1 MPRKVFISVLGTGN
15 YSKCTYGTDNFQCE
29 THFIQ
34 EATLKMI
41 GADKWDEGDRVYI
54 FCTDGATKQN
64 WNEEPV
70 GNNGLPKDYKGLSVV
85 LKEMQLKC
93 TFERCLI
100 VDGDNED
107 EIWKI
112 FSSIYGK
119 LNEGDQLYIDI
130 THAFRYQ
137 PMLVLVLVNYAKFLK
152 NVSVESLT
160 YGNFEVFR
168 AGKTAFAPIMDLLP
182 IVKLQDWTFAAADY
196 MENGYAGRL
205 KKLASDELKP
215 ILREAKGTNENATNL
230 KSFINYMEAIAL
242 ERQTC
247 RGLNVTSNEN
257 VDAISQ
263 LTTNIDEALLPLF
276 VPVFHEITKSISTTE
291 WRTNSE
297 KNCLLAAK
305 WCYERHLYQQ
315 AITFLKE
322 SITSYVCGRAKWS
335 VCDKESREI
344 ADAAI
349 SIKEVR
355 LLAAKFP
362 DKKIEEKWNETA
374 RKNAE
379 KVLCL
384 LDSGIINEKL
394 CETYTKIGGTRND
407 FNHAGFRGNATKP
420 NQLIDRINGYF
431 KDVEALWNEETS
443 EEPERTPLFI
453 NLTNH
458 PVESWSDEQKAA
470 AAVYGEP
477 MDMPFPSVSPEMENE
492 EMDRLVED
500 YAGQIEKLC
509 KTHRITVHLMGE
521 MTFTFRLVGRLKA
534 MGIRCV
540 ASTTERVVEEHDGV
554 RTSTFEFVKF
564 REY

>member
-1 MPRKVFISVLGTGN
+1 MSRKVFISVLGTGN
-15 YSKCTYGTDNFQCE
+15 YKECTYGTDNFQCA
-29 THFIQ
+29 TTFIQ
-34 EATLKMI
+34 EATLRMI

-54 FCTDGATKQN
+54 FCTEGATKQN
-64 WNEEPV
+64 WNEVPV
-70 GNNGLPKDYKGLSVV
+70 GDNGLQKDYKGLSVV

-93 TFERCLI
+93 TFERCPI

-119 LNEGDQLYIDI
+119 LNDGDQLYIDI

-160 YGNFEVFR
+160 YGNYEVLK
-168 AGKTAFAPIMDLLP
+168 AKKTTVAPIMDLLS
-182 IVKLQDWTFAAADY
+182 IVKLQGWTFAAADY
-196 MENGYAGRL
+196 MENGHAGRL
-205 KKLASDELKP
+205 STLASDELKP
-215 ILREAKGTNENATNL
+215 ILKEARGTNENATNL
-230 KSFINYMEAIAL
+230 KKFINYMEAIAL

-247 RGLNVTSNEN
+247 RGLDVTFNKN

-263 LTTNIDEALLPLF
+263 LVANIDEALLPLF
-276 VPVFHEITKSISTTE
+276 VPVFHEIAKSISTTE
-291 WRTNSE
+291 WRTNSD

-305 WCYERHLYQQ
+305 WCYEKHLYQQ

-322 SITSYVCGRAKWS
+322 SITSYVCSKAKWTA
-335 VCDKESREI
+335 CDIKSRDI

-349 SIKEVR
+349 SIK
-355 LLAAKFP
+355 AYNTK
-362 DKKIEEKWNETA
+362 EEEWNETA
-374 RKNAE
+374 RKNAA
-379 KVLCL
+379 KVSWL
-384 LDSGIINEKL
+384 LDSGIINDQLSK
-394 CETYTKIGGTRND
+394 TYTKLGGTRND
-407 FNHAGFRGNATKP
+407 FNHAGFRDNATKP
-420 NQLIDRINGYF
+420 AQLINKIKGYLVE
-431 KDVEALWNEETS
+431 VEALWNEDNS
-443 EEPERTPLFI
+443 EKPERTSIFI

-458 PVESWSDEQKAA
+458 PVEKWSNEQKAA
-470 AAVYGEP
+470 ATVYGEP

-509 KTHRITVHLMGE
+509 QTHRITVHLMGE

-540 ASTTERVVEEHDGV
+540 ASTTERVAEEQDGV
-554 RTSTFEFVKF
+554 RTSIFKFVKF